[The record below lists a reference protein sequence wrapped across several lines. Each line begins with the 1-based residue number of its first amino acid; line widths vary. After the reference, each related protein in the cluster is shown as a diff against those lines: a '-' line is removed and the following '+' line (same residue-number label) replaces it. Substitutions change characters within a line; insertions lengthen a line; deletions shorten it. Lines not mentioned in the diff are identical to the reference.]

1 MLGNIRYHPMFN
13 TTTRSTYNQTIP
25 GNLITDWI
33 ASKVSEFTLY
43 EAELKTYNYKRKEYN
58 GALRLK
64 GKVTKLDTSYR
75 SSLDAYLPTNLQSSS
90 GTGYTAPT
98 LTSIPFHPFQYKGP
112 EIKNGD
118 PTAVE
123 IDVGFGSPT
132 TYMYTLKDG
141 STSTANP
148 EYRMFGSMGTTKTT
162 KATGKTDSFAVRLDS
177 TSGARFQTCEPG
189 RYSYMAL
196 TLLPVAGY
204 TQATNSEVFN
214 ITVGAYEWKS
224 DIYLTKT
231 TQPVAPLLPDTEY
244 ALGAYNL

>member
-1 MLGNIRYHPMFN
+1 MLGNIRYHPMYDA
-13 TTTRSTYNQTIP
+13 TTRSTYNMTIP
-25 GNLITDWI
+25 GNLIVDWI
-33 ASKVSEFTLY
+33 ASKVNEFTLY

-75 SSLDAYLPTNLQSSS
+75 SSLDAYLPTGLQTTT
-90 GTGYTAPT
+90 GTAYTAPILDT
-98 LTSIPFHPFQYKGP
+98 IPTRPFQYNGP
-112 EIKNGD
+112 EIKNGNS
-118 PTAVE
+118 TVE

-141 STSTANP
+141 STSASNP

-177 TSGARFQTCEPG
+177 TSGARFATCEPD
-189 RYSYMAL
+189 RFSYMAI

-231 TQPVAPLLPDTEY
+231 TQPAAPILPDTEY
-244 ALGAYNL
+244 ALGAYSL

>member
-1 MLGNIRYHPMFN
+1 M
-13 TTTRSTYNQTIP
+13 TIP
-25 GNLITDWI
+25 GNLIVDWI
-33 ASKVSEFTLY
+33 ASKVNEFTLY

-64 GKVTKLDTSYR
+64 GQVTKLDTSYR
-75 SSLDAYLPTNLQSSS
+75 SSLDAYLPSGLQTTT
-90 GTGYTAPT
+90 GTAYTAPILDT
-98 LTSIPFHPFQYKGP
+98 IPTRPFQYHGP
-112 EIKNGD
+112 EIKNGNS
-118 PTAVE
+118 TVE

-141 STSTANP
+141 STSVSNP

-177 TSGARFQTCEPG
+177 TSGARFATCEPD
-189 RYSYMAL
+189 RFSYMAI

-204 TQATNSEVFN
+204 VQATNSEVFN

-231 TQPVAPLLPDTEY
+231 TQPAAPILPDTEY
-244 ALGAYNL
+244 ALGAYSL